1 MRTEKILYSKTF
13 HAVVVLNFIL
23 KKRSLYF
30 LNDGINSLTIVVL
43 IWIKKL
49 LAKKWYLFKRIT
61 IVW

>member
-13 HAVVVLNFIL
+13 HAVVVLKFIL

-61 IVW
+61 VVW